1 MQKHTKYKILVI
13 EDNIG
18 DYTII
23 DLLLNEQFTN
33 PIIER
38 ADTLKKATTVLLD
51 AVNNF
56 EVILLD
62 LSLPDKQGDDLINEM
77 LKLANNCPIVI
88 LTGTNNE
95 EFSINS
101 INKGIS
107 DYLIK
112 DELSG
117 TMLYKSIIY
126 AIERKKSIIQLAES
140 EKKYSELFQLS
151 PQPMCLYQTND
162 FKISYINQAAINHF
176 GYSKEEFL
184 SMTVLDFVPKAH
196 AHEILDV
203 IASQNRQLNNT
214 YTYEFKS
221 FKKSGEIID
230 LQTYSTPLIINQQES
245 TLIIIIDVTEQ
256 NLQEEKI
263 TRAIIQAQ
271 ENERYVI
278 GSEIHDNVS
287 QILFAA
293 QIAFKM
299 LKKNLKEEDII
310 WHEQGS
316 KHIQNATQ
324 EIRNLS
330 HRLAPVFFEDSTL
343 EEVINSLITSIDLE
357 NKFEI
362 TVDFSEDF
370 KHFPCNQECQLTLY
384 RILQEQ
390 FANIVK
396 HANATAIKV
405 RGFINSNALIMTVED
420 NGIGFDIKNVKSG
433 LGLANI
439 KRRTE
444 VHLGKL
450 TIDTSVGKGCIL
462 TVEMPLQHIRLN
474 N

>member
-88 LTGTNNE
+88 LTGTNNI

-176 GYSKEEFL
+176 GYSK
-184 SMTVLDFVPKAH
+184 
-196 AHEILDV
+196 
-203 IASQNRQLNNT
+203 
-214 YTYEFKS
+214 
-221 FKKSGEIID
+221 
-230 LQTYSTPLIINQQES
+230 
-245 TLIIIIDVTEQ
+245 
-256 NLQEEKI
+256 
-263 TRAIIQAQ
+263 
-271 ENERYVI
+271 
-278 GSEIHDNVS
+278 
-287 QILFAA
+287 
-293 QIAFKM
+293 
-299 LKKNLKEEDII
+299 
-310 WHEQGS
+310 
-316 KHIQNATQ
+316 
-324 EIRNLS
+324 
-330 HRLAPVFFEDSTL
+330 
-343 EEVINSLITSIDLE
+343 
-357 NKFEI
+357 
-362 TVDFSEDF
+362 
-370 KHFPCNQECQLTLY
+370 
-384 RILQEQ
+384 
-390 FANIVK
+390 
-396 HANATAIKV
+396 
-405 RGFINSNALIMTVED
+405 
-420 NGIGFDIKNVKSG
+420 
-433 LGLANI
+433 
-439 KRRTE
+439 
-444 VHLGKL
+444 
-450 TIDTSVGKGCIL
+450 
-462 TVEMPLQHIRLN
+462 
-474 N
+474 